1 MFFLLIWFFNGE
13 IYIDLKELF
22 FVVNIGN
29 VVMLVNSYCEID
41 N

>member
-29 VVMLVNSYCEID
+29 VVMLGNSYCEID